1 MIYIGIRVMNKIPAV
16 TMTCQIVP
24 AAPLI
29 SLGANSFAILGQI
42 TLKNPP
48 DIP

>member
-1 MIYIGIRVMNKIPAV
+1 MNKIPAV
-16 TMTCQIVP
+16 TITCQIVP

-29 SLGANSFAILGQI
+29 SLGASSLVILGQI

-48 DIP
+48 EIP